1 MTYKI
6 QEQYFKNV
14 LIGKHLIPLTFIVN
28 NYQQPQK
35 HQHLKGDALI
45 ICEQPL
51 QLRTTH
57 CHKNLESI
65 LRLELRK
72 IIPS

>member
-14 LIGKHLIPLTFIVN
+14 LIGKHLIQLTFIVN

-35 HQHLKGDALI
+35 HQHLNDDALI
-45 ICEQPL
+45 ICEKPL
-51 QLRTTH
+51 QLKTIYSH
-57 CHKNLESI
+57 
-65 LRLELRK
+65 
-72 IIPS
+72 